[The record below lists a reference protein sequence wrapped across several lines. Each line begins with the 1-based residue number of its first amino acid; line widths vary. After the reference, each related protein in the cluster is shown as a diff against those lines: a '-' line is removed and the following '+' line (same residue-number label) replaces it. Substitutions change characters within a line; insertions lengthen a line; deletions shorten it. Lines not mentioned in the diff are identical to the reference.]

1 LNKARPVAQIVLPDW
16 PVWQVSKLRSATSAG
31 LGRMAKLNRE
41 HMADVDGE
49 APLGGAGMVVD
60 FDEIY
65 VGGKNWR
72 KGKTVVMDMM
82 ERGGEVML
90 TVVDDQTHGSFMP
103 QIMDNISIDNEIH
116 TDELRIYNKA
126 IPVDR
131 YTRLC
136 CTKPVRDSS
145 RESSVIAG
153 VHEQTHVPTYKTRN
167 WPAYNEALKRRGS
180 LTIWFDPR

>member
-1 LNKARPVAQIVLPDW
+1 MMISLNKARPVAQIVLPDW

-49 APLGGAGMVVD
+49 APLGGAGMVV
-60 FDEIY
+60 E
-65 VGGKNWR
+65 
-72 KGKTVVMDMM
+72 
-82 ERGGEVML
+82 
-90 TVVDDQTHGSFMP
+90 VDDQTLGSFMP

-136 CTKPVRDSS
+136 CTQPVRDSS

-153 VHEQTHVPTYKTRN
+153 MHEQTHTPDLQDQEL
-167 WPAYNEALKRRGS
+167 AS
-180 LTIWFDPR
+180 LQ